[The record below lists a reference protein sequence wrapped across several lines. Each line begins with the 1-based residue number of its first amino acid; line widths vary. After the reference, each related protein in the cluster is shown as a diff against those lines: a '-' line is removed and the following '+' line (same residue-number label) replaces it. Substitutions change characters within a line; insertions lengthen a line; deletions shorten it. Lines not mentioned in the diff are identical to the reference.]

1 MDRRGMLYVLLAALM
16 SLLVLSACTVPVPPP
31 PGAAESGAAPEA
43 AEADE
48 GVVTLTWG
56 FWGSAEER
64 ATHEQVAEAF
74 MAEHP
79 NIRIEYWHFP
89 WSDYFTKLQ
98 TLFAAGDPTA
108 IPDVFFLWP
117 TPRYAAEGVLE
128 NLDPWIEQSNYD
140 LSDYWPALL
149 ESAMWNGSVYGLPRD
164 VSVEVL
170 YYNKDI
176 FDEVGVEYPNESWTW
191 DDFVAAAEQ
200 LTVVEPSGRVARY
213 ALGMEGGKWQL
224 WVGQNRGSI
233 LDDMRNPSRC
243 TLTEPEA
250 MAGIQFFA
258 DLMDRNLAMRSANL
272 NQAGGD
278 AAVFQSGQVAMIIQ
292 NASRVSTFNAAGLN
306 YDVAP
311 VPIPADGQRAAS
323 AGGAAWVMS
332 AVSDNKEEAWT
343 FLSWLQSTDGG
354 QRIYT
359 EAGEIFPA
367 LRSTARSDAFLQ
379 AGKPPANREAFLIEG
394 ENAKVGRFGYFP
406 EWGELSGSII
416 EPALERVW
424 AGEAT
429 PEEVV
434 PQLCEQ
440 VDAFLS
446 EHGYPK

>member
-1 MDRRGMLYVLLAALM
+1 MLYVLLAALM

-43 AEADE
+43 AQTGEAGED
-48 GVVTLTWG
+48 VVTLTWG

-176 FDEVGVEYPNESWTW
+176 FDEVGVEYPNENWTW

-250 MAGIQFFA
+250 MEGIQFFA
-258 DLMDRNLAMRSANL
+258 DLMNRNLAMRSANL

-278 AAVFQSGQVAMIIQ
+278 AAVFQRPGGHDHPERQP
-292 NASRVSTFNAAGLN
+292 GLH
-306 YDVAP
+306 
-311 VPIPADGQRAAS
+311 
-323 AGGAAWVMS
+323 
-332 AVSDNKEEAWT
+332 
-343 FLSWLQSTDGG
+343 LQC
-354 QRIYT
+354 
-359 EAGEIFPA
+359 
-367 LRSTARSDAFLQ
+367 
-379 AGKPPANREAFLIEG
+379 
-394 ENAKVGRFGYFP
+394 GR
-406 EWGELSGSII
+406 
-416 EPALERVW
+416 
-424 AGEAT
+424 
-429 PEEVV
+429 
-434 PQLCEQ
+434 PQL
-440 VDAFLS
+440 
-446 EHGYPK
+446 